1 MARAR
6 NIKPGFFSNDD
17 LGECLPLTRLMFIGM
32 WTMADRRGRMED
44 RPKKIK
50 ATTLPYDN
58 ADCDEMLN
66 ELVKHGFIIRYSV
79 DGNNYIQIVNWDKH
93 QNPHIKE
100 PKSEIPE
107 YCENGIDLIEE
118 NTKTIS
124 EPIGNSESTVQ
135 EQCSNSLD
143 PADSGFLIPDS
154 GFLIPDSKNDTPELR
169 ECSAGD
175 TVNPENKNIGD
186 VSKKPPKQTQGYE
199 YPERLNLQAWS
210 EWLEYRKENRIKPYK
225 KTKTGELA
233 VINNLLEMSGGD
245 PSIQDQIVKQSIGQ
259 NWQGL
264 FPLKNIRPIQN
275 GMAQTNIQAAQQAAQ
290 RAKASG
296 IGSYDDNT
304 VF

>member
-79 DGNNYIQIVNWDKH
+79 GGNNYIQIVNWDKH

-100 PKSEIPE
+100 PKSVIPE
-107 YCENGIDLIEE
+107 YCENNADLIEE
-118 NTKTIS
+118 NAKTIN
-124 EPIGNSESTVQ
+124 EPISTSESTVQ

-143 PADSGFLIPDS
+143 PADSGFRIPDSLNLIPDS
-154 GFLIPDSKNDTPELR
+154 SQKDFCSEQNEFAQEPEDSKPEHPDSPTVMTILTNTGEEWPVTELLIAQMR
-169 ECSAGD
+169 DLYPA
-175 TVNPENKNIGD
+175 VNVTQEFRNISGW
-186 VSKKPPKQTQGYE
+186 SLGNPK
-199 YPERLNLQAWS
+199 R
-210 EWLEYRKENRIKPYK
+210 R
-225 KTKTGELA
+225 KTK
-233 VINNLLEMSGGD
+233 SGMMRFIT
-245 PSIQDQIVKQSIGQ
+245 SWLSKTQNQSGCSVVSFQ
-259 NWQGL
+259 S
-264 FPLKNIRPIQN
+264 
-275 GMAQTNIQAAQQAAQ
+275 AQQQRPQSNIAVAQ
-290 RAKASG
+290 QKAQEIMNKTG
-296 IGSYDDNT
+296 VTYDYNT
-304 VF
+304 VL

>member
-107 YCENGIDLIEE
+107 YCENNADLIEE
-118 NTKTIS
+118 NAKTS
-124 EPIGNSESTVQ
+124 NEPSVNSESTVQ
-135 EQCSNSLD
+135 ERCSNSLD

-154 GFLIPDSKNDTPELR
+154 GFLIPDS
-169 ECSAGD
+169 
-175 TVNPENKNIGD
+175 
-186 VSKKPPKQTQGYE
+186 SKKDFCSEQNEFAQEPEESKQEIPCSPPVMTILTNTGDGWPVTESLIDQMRDL
-199 YPERLNLQAWS
+199 YPAVNVMQEFRNISGWAIGNPKK
-210 EWLEYRKENRIKPYK
+210 R
-225 KTKTGELA
+225 KTK
-233 VINNLLEMSGGD
+233 SGMMRFITAWLSKAQNQGGGSVVSFQSAQQQR
-245 PSIQDQIVKQSIGQ
+245 PQNSI
-259 NWQGL
+259 
-264 FPLKNIRPIQN
+264 
-275 GMAQTNIQAAQQAAQ
+275 AAAQQKAQ
-290 RAKASG
+290 EIMNTTG
-296 IGSYDDNT
+296 VTYDYNT
-304 VF
+304 VL